1 MAEDRRARLAR
12 LVVNEMRRLAPE
24 GGVGV
29 AVERRT
35 GGNAG
40 WSVTVKLGDVRASAL
55 LVGSD
60 EDPYALP
67 DAQFIVTARR
77 LLADARRKAARSHGN
92 S

>member
-24 GGVGV
+24 GGVDV

-40 WSVTVKLGDVRASAL
+40 WSVMITLGDVKASAL

-60 EDPYALP
+60 EDPYALT

-77 LLADARRKAARSHGN
+77 LLADARRKAARGN